1 MKKVV
6 ISGYYGF
13 GNSGDE
19 AILKSIVRDFREADP
34 SIQITALS
42 NNPKKTSNE
51 YGINAV
57 NRLNIKSIT
66 QAIGSCDL
74 LISGG
79 GSLLQD
85 MTSTRSLLYYL
96 TIIKIGLMYNKKVM
110 LYANGIGPINSSIN
124 AKRVKKV
131 IDKVDLI
138 TLREEESLN
147 VLRNMGVQKPKIIVT
162 ADPVL
167 TTLPVNREEVDAI
180 FDREGIPK
188 DSRLIGVNI
197 RKWKLS
203 KDLEAQLAASLE
215 SIYHTYNLMP
225 VFIPMYQSD
234 TEVMQKTAE
243 MMNIPYRILSK
254 TYDPEELIGIM
265 GRMELVI
272 AMRLHTLIY
281 SSITAT
287 PMLGLIYDPKIK
299 GYLDYIE
306 QRAAGN
312 VENISS
318 DMIIKEARQIMEN
331 YQENKRRLEKI
342 MMTMKDKA
350 RENVALACEL
360 MKS

>member
-1 MKKVV
+1 MKKIV

-19 AILKSIVRDFREADP
+19 AILKSIVRDFKEADP
-34 SIQITALS
+34 SIKITALS
-42 NNPKKTSNE
+42 NNPAKTSSE
-51 YGINAV
+51 YGIDAV
-57 NRLNIKSIT
+57 NRLNVMSIAKVIKD
-66 QAIGSCDL
+66 CDL

-96 TIIKIGLMYNKKVM
+96 SIIKIGLMFNKKIM
-110 LYANGIGPINSSIN
+110 LYANGIGPINSSVN
-124 AKRVKKV
+124 AKRVKRV

-138 TLREEESLN
+138 TLREEESFSTLKK
-147 VLRNMGVQKPKIIVT
+147 MGVQKPRIIVT

-167 TTLPVNREEVDAI
+167 TTMPIEKEKVDVI
-180 FDREGIPK
+180 FDKEGIPK
-188 DSRLIGVNI
+188 DSKLVGVNI

-203 KDLEAQLAASLE
+203 RDLESQLANSLE
-215 SIYHTYNLMP
+215 FIYNTYNLMP

-234 TEVMQKTAE
+234 TEVMMKTSE
-243 MMNIPYRILSK
+243 MMTIPHRILSK
-254 TYDPEELIGIM
+254 TYEPEELIGIM
-265 GRMELVI
+265 GRMEFVI

-299 GYLDYIE
+299 GYLDYIGQE
-306 QRAAGN
+306 AAGS
-312 VENISS
+312 VENIKSEV
-318 DMIIKEARQIMEN
+318 IITGARHIMEN
-331 YQENKRRLEKI
+331 YEDNKRKLENT
-342 MMTMKDKA
+342 MMAMKNKA
-350 RENVALACEL
+350 KENVALACQL

>member
-1 MKKVV
+1 MKKIV

-34 SIQITALS
+34 GIRITALS
-42 NNPKKTSNE
+42 NNPAKTSSE
-51 YGINAV
+51 YGIDAV
-57 NRLNIKSIT
+57 NRLNIKSI
-66 QAIGSCDL
+66 AKVIKNCDL

-96 TIIKIGLMYNKKVM
+96 TVIKIGLMYNKKIM
-110 LYANGIGPINSSIN
+110 LYANGIGPINSPKN
-124 AKRVKKV
+124 AKRVRRV
-131 IDKVDLI
+131 IDRVDLI

-147 VLRNMGVQKPKIIVT
+147 TLKKMGVQKPKIIVT

-167 TTLPVNREEVDAI
+167 TTMPVEKNKVDII
-180 FDREGIPK
+180 FDKEGIPK
-188 DSRLIGVNI
+188 DSNLIGVNI

-215 SIYHTYNLMP
+215 YIYHTYNLLP

-234 TEVMQKTAE
+234 AEVMQKTAE
-243 MMNIPYRILSK
+243 MMSIPYRILSK
-254 TYDPEELIGIM
+254 TYEPEELIGIM
-265 GRMELVI
+265 ERMEFVI

-281 SSITAT
+281 ASITAT

-299 GYLDYIE
+299 GYLDYIG
-306 QRAAGN
+306 QGAAGN
-312 VENISS
+312 VENINSE
-318 DMIIKEARQIMEN
+318 MIITGARKIMEN
-331 YQENKRRLEKI
+331 YQDNKRRLENI
-342 MMTMKDKA
+342 MMNMKNKA
-350 RENVALACEL
+350 KENVALACEL